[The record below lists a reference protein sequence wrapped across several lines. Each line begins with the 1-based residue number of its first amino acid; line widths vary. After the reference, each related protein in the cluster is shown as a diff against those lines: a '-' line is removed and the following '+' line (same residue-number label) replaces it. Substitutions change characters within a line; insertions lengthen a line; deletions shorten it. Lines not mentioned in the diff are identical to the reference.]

1 LSIYDLRIAFE
12 IKKGNDSAAVRA
24 GIGQSI
30 VYSTQ
35 YDFVLYF
42 FVDTTAGGDIYNA
55 QSGEKE
61 KQLIESLWNNYNIKF
76 KVV

>member
-1 LSIYDLRIAFE
+1 MRIAFE
-12 IKKGNDSAAVRA
+12 IKQGDDSRAFRA

-42 FVDTTAGGDIYNA
+42 FVDTTAGGDIENA

-61 KQLIESLWNNYNIKF
+61 AQLTKSLWDVYNIKF
-76 KVV
+76 VVV